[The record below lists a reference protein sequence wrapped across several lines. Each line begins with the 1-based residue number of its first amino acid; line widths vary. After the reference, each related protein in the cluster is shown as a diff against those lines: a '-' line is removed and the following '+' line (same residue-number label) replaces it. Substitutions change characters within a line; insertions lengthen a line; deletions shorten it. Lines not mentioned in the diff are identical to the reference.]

1 MGVGEDRY
9 ESFATAVEDPYFG
22 ALLGTID
29 EPGGTATANQA
40 GFLTRAWWDSY
51 GTGPTCA
58 ELIGAVFEV
67 DDWDDAIEDPSRTL
81 LQRHEQLDLLH
92 RWLISYWSRLGT
104 ISFVPG
110 HDDIVRPGRIDP
122 AALRSTAGS
131 E

>member
-29 EPGGTATANQA
+29 EPGGTATAIHA
-40 GFLTRAWWDSY
+40 GLMTRAWWDTH

-58 ELIGAVFEV
+58 ELIAAVFEV
-67 DDWDDAIEDPSRTL
+67 DDWDDAITDPGRTL
-81 LQRHEQLDLLH
+81 LERHEQLDILH

-104 ISFVPG
+104 ISFIPG

-122 AALRSTAGS
+122 AALSGTDGP

>member
-1 MGVGEDRY
+1 
-9 ESFATAVEDPYFG
+9 
-22 ALLGTID
+22 
-29 EPGGTATANQA
+29 
-40 GFLTRAWWDSY
+40 WDSY

-67 DDWDDAIEDPSRTL
+67 DDWDDAIEDPNRTL

-104 ISFVPG
+104 ISFIPG

>member
-1 MGVGEDRY
+1 MSVGEDRY

-29 EPGGTATANQA
+29 EPGGTSTANLA
-40 GFLTRAWWDSY
+40 GLVTREWWDLH
-51 GTGPTCA
+51 GTGPTCS

-67 DDWDDAIEDPSRTL
+67 DDWDDAIHDPGRTL
-81 LQRHEQLDLLH
+81 LERREQLDLLH

-104 ISFVPG
+104 ISFIPE

-122 AALRSTAGS
+122 AALSSAAES

>member
-29 EPGGTATANQA
+29 EPGGTSTANLA
-40 GFLTRAWWDSY
+40 GRVTRDWWDLH
-51 GTGPTCA
+51 GTGPTCM

-67 DDWDDAIEDPSRTL
+67 DDRDDTIRDPGRTL
-81 LQRHEQLDLLH
+81 LERREQLDLLH
-92 RWLISYWSRLGT
+92 RWLISYWSRFGT
-104 ISFVPG
+104 ISFIPG

-122 AALRSTAGS
+122 AALSGTDGT